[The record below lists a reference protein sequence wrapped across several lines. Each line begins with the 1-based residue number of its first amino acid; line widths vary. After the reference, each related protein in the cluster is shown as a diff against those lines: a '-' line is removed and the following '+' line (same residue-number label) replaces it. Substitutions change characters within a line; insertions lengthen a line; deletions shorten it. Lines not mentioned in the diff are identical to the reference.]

1 MLTLVTSSPSQSG
14 PGQLSVA
21 LSQFGAKITLM
32 EIYLPVAEMPVN
44 IFLIVGLG
52 AAVGFLSGMFGVGG
66 GFILTPFLMF
76 LGVPP
81 PVAVA
86 TQSTQIV
93 ASSVSG
99 VLTHWRRGNV
109 DFKMGAV
116 MLSGGVVGTFLGIL
130 LFNALKAAGQAD
142 LFIALSYVIFL
153 GSIGGLMFWESLQAV
168 RQGGSK
174 VGSGRREPGGH
185 YWVHGWPLKMRFQR
199 SKLYISAI
207 PPMLLGVLIGV
218 LSVIMGV
225 GGGFILVPAGI
236 YLLRMPTSIVVGTSL
251 FQIIFVAALSTLLHA
266 VTNHSVDAILAVL
279 LIAGGVVGAQ
289 FGVRYGERL
298 RSDWMRLCLAALI
311 LMICFRLGLDLVF
324 PPADPF
330 NLVVEGVQ

>member
-1 MLTLVTSSPSQSG
+1 MH
-14 PGQLSVA
+14 
-21 LSQFGAKITLM
+21 
-32 EIYLPVAEMPVN
+32 IYLPIAEMPVN
-44 IFLIVGLG
+44 IFLSVGLG

-76 LGVPP
+76 WGIPP
-81 PVAVA
+81 AVAVA

-99 VLTHWRRGNV
+99 VLTHWRKGNV
-109 DFKMGAV
+109 DLKMGGVLLA
-116 MLSGGVVGTFLGIL
+116 GGLVGALFGIQI
-130 LFNALKAAGQAD
+130 FNALKAAGQAD

-168 RQGGSK
+168 RHGGSS
-174 VGSGRREPGGH
+174 VGSVRREPGGH

-207 PPMLLGVLIGV
+207 PPLFLGVLIGL
-218 LSVIMGV
+218 LSVVMGI
-225 GGGFILVPAGI
+225 GGGFILVPAMI
-236 YLLRMPTSIVVGTSL
+236 YLLRMPSAIVVGTSL
-251 FQIIFVAALSTLLHA
+251 FQIIFVAAFATLLHA
-266 VTNHSVDAILAVL
+266 VTNQSVDAILALL

-298 RSDWMRLCLAALI
+298 RSDWMRLCLAALV
-311 LMICFRLGLDLVF
+311 LMICLRLGVDLVW

-330 NLVVEGVQ
+330 SVTLEKGE

>member
-1 MLTLVTSSPSQSG
+1 
-14 PGQLSVA
+14 
-21 LSQFGAKITLM
+21 M

-76 LGVPP
+76 LGIPP

-86 TQSTQIV
+86 TQSAQVV

-99 VLTHWRRGNV
+99 VLTHWRRGNDDV
-109 DFKMGAV
+109 KMGAV
-116 MLSGGVVGTFLGIL
+116 LLTGGVVGSIGGIQ

-153 GSIGGLMFWESLQAV
+153 GSIGGLMFYESLQAV
-168 RQGGSK
+168 RAGGSQ
-174 VGSGRREPGGH
+174 VGSARREPGGH
-185 YWVHGWPLKMRFQR
+185 YWVHGWTLKMRFQR

-207 PPMLLGVLIGV
+207 PPLLLGLLIGV

-266 VTNHSVDAILAVL
+266 ITNHSVDAILAAL

-311 LMICFRLGLDLVF
+311 LMICLRLGVDLIF
-324 PPADPF
+324 PPVDPF
-330 NLVVEGVQ
+330 NIIVEGLQ